1 MTLERERHHRV
12 VTESQLRFPPD
23 LYEQYDPDGN
33 CCEIV
38 IATAYNTLTGKS
50 ITVGDLVRMG
60 YPPNRLGGARMVEL
74 LNYSRQSEL
83 HMNLL
88 ALYAL

>member
-38 IATAYNTLTGKS
+38 IATTYNTLTGKS

-60 YPPNRLGGARMVEL
+60 YPPNRLGMPNGGL
-74 LNYSRQSEL
+74 LSYSRQSEL
-83 HMNLL
+83 HELL
-88 ALYAL
+88 LTL